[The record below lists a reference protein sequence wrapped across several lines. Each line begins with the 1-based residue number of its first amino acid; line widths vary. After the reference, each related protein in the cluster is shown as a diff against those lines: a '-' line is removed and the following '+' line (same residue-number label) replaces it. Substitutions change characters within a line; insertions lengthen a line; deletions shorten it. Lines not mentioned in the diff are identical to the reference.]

1 MQHQTTRRAGATAAI
16 AWVSARLGMMLILCM
31 ALLWPS
37 MALSAPPTA
46 TVVVSNTMLKI
57 GDTSLVTIT
66 FSEQVTGFDN
76 ADLIASNG
84 SLTAVSSSDGGITW
98 TVTFAPSAGITDSAN
113 LITLNV
119 TGVANGGGEAGSG
132 TVNSNNYEIDTVP
145 PTATIAVAPDKIG
158 IGRTAQV
165 TFTFSEEVTGLLLA
179 EMNVAY
185 GTLSNL
191 VQVNN
196 MTWTA
201 MFTPEAG
208 VTETSVVMSLNNTL
222 VEDTIGNPGSGTTYS
237 NNFAIDSLRPA
248 ATLVMADPSLAAG
261 ETSLLTI
268 TFSEAVTGFDNA
280 DLTAPNGAL
289 SAVSSSDGGITWT
302 ATFTPATGIQDAT
315 NLLTLNNAGVTDV
328 AGNAGTGMTNSA
340 NFTIDTVQPTAT
352 VVVVNTAL
360 KTDETSL
367 VTITFSEAVT
377 GFNNADLTVS
387 NGTLSAVSSSDGGVS
402 WTATFTPSANVSDA
416 SNLISLDMTGVQNA
430 SGNTG
435 SGTVDSNN
443 YAIDTAGPTA
453 TIDVEVTSLRDGE
466 TSPVTITFSEPVTGL
481 DLTDLSL
488 SGGTTSAL
496 STSDNIVWTFTLTVT
511 GGSSP
516 NNTITLAASAVSDVA
531 GNPGSSAV
539 SNSYATNPP
548 TISLAPATL
557 PNPTLGVAYS
567 QAVSAEGGTAPYT
580 FAISDD
586 ALPHGLALSPAGN
599 VSGTPT
605 ATGAFNFT
613 IKVMDTLGFTAK
625 QAYSITVGA
634 PAPVAVSRRI
644 SVDAGKQ
651 VTVDLTDGAT
661 GGPFAAAA
669 LVSFSPAAAGTAAI
683 TGTELTFDAAITFEG
698 EATVVFTLRNASAA
712 SAPAMIYFDVT
723 GRPDPSKDA
732 EVAGLLTAQVDSA
745 RRFADSQTQNFNSR
759 LEQLHDEGERRRN
772 SIAVRLGY
780 SGNDGKSDEDRRF
793 EDLLGKAPEGAAGG
807 GFAMRNYA
815 EDKGT
820 RQPAQPPVEV
830 DLGKLAVWTG
840 GFVNFGERD
849 DGKLNLDYTTAGVSG
864 GIDYRFSQSLVAGF
878 GIGYGRD
885 ATDIGSNGT
894 ESRAHAYSAAVYAS
908 YSPFKSAYLDGLV
921 GGSWLDFSS
930 TRYEATGGTFATGNR
945 SGGQI
950 FGSITASYEKR
961 DDAWLISPYGRLDF
975 SRSWLSGFTES
986 GSGDYLLKYGSQTVD
1001 TLSGIAGLR
1010 VEYAITTDWGVLKPG
1025 ARIEYVHDF
1034 EGSSQVSLGY
1044 ADTVGL
1050 PYVFGTDSK
1059 GSDYATLGASLD
1071 AALGNDWTARFDYR
1085 TAVGGVGQSHG
1096 LGLKV
1101 GKNF

>member
-1 MQHQTTRRAGATAAI
+1 
-16 AWVSARLGMMLILCM
+16 MMLILCVG
-31 ALLWPS
+31 LLWPS

-46 TVVVSNTMLKI
+46 TAVVSNTMLKI

-66 FSEQVTGFDN
+66 FSEQVTGFNN

-98 TVTFAPSAGITDSAN
+98 TATFAPSAGISDSTN
-113 LITLNV
+113 LIVLNM
-119 TGVANGGGEAGSG
+119 TGVASGGGEAGSG
-132 TVNSNNYEIDTVP
+132 TVNSNNYAIDTMR
-145 PTATIAVAPDKIG
+145 PTATIVVADTALGIGQTSLVTVAFSEAVAGFSNADLSVGNGSLSALSSSDGG
-158 IGRTAQV
+158 ISWAATLTPTAGI
-165 TFTFSEEVTGLLLA
+165 TDT
-179 EMNVAY
+179 
-185 GTLSNL
+185 SNL
-191 VQVNN
+191 ITLDNTGVIDSAGNN
-196 MTWTA
+196 
-201 MFTPEAG
+201 
-208 VTETSVVMSLNNTL
+208 
-222 VEDTIGNPGSGTTYS
+222 GSGTTDS
-237 NNFAIDSLRPA
+237 NNYAVDSQRPT
-248 ATLVMADPSLAAG
+248 ATLVMADPTLAAG
-261 ETSLLTI
+261 DTSLLTI

-280 DLTAPNGAL
+280 DLTVPNGTL
-289 SAVSSSDGGITWT
+289 STVSSSDGGITWT
-302 ATFTPATGIQDAT
+302 ATFNPNAGVSDAT

-340 NFTIDTVQPTAT
+340 NFTIDTVLPTAT
-352 VVVVNTAL
+352 VVVADNAL

-416 SNLISLDMTGVQNA
+416 SNVISLDMTGVQNA

-466 TSPVTITFSEPVTGL
+466 TSPVTITFSEAVTGL
-481 DLTDLSL
+481 GLTDLSL
-488 SGGTTSAL
+488 TGGTTSAL
-496 STSDNIVWTFTLTVT
+496 RTSDNIVWTFTLTAT
-511 GGSSP
+511 GTSASR
-516 NNTITLAASAVSDVA
+516 NTITLAASAVSDAA

-567 QAVSAEGGTAPYT
+567 QMLTATGGTTPHT
-580 FAISDD
+580 FAISDN
-586 ALPHGLALSPAGN
+586 ALPNGLALSPAGN

-605 ATGAFNFT
+605 VTGTFNFT
-613 IKVMDTLGFTAK
+613 VKVTDALGFTAE
-625 QAYSITVGA
+625 QAYSMTVGA

-661 GGPFAAAA
+661 GGPFTAAA
-669 LVSFSPAAAGTAAI
+669 LVSLSSAAAGAAAI

-698 EATVVFTLRNASAA
+698 EATVVFTLSNASAA
-712 SAPAMIYFDVT
+712 SAPTSIYFDVT
-723 GRPDPSKDA
+723 GRPDPSEDA
-732 EVAGLLTAQVDSA
+732 EVTGLLTAQVDSA
-745 RRFADSQTQNFNSR
+745 RRFAESQTQNFNSR

-772 SIAVRLGY
+772 SMAVRLGY
-780 SGNDGKSDEDRRF
+780 SGNDGKTDEDQRF
-793 EDLLGKAPEGAAGG
+793 EDLLGKAPKGAAGS
-807 GFAMRNYA
+807 GFAMHNYA
-815 EDKGT
+815 DDENG
-820 RQPAQPPVEV
+820 RQPAQSPVDV

-849 DGKLNLDYTTAGVSG
+849 DGRLNLDYTTAGVSG
-864 GIDYRFSQSLVAGF
+864 GIDYRFSKSLVAGF
-878 GIGYGRD
+878 GLGYGRD
-885 ATDIGSNGT
+885 ATDIGPNGT
-894 ESRAHAYSAAVYAS
+894 ESRAHAYSGAVYAS
-908 YSPFKSAYLDGLV
+908 YSPFRSAYLDGLV
-921 GGSWLDFSS
+921 GGSWLDLSS
-930 TRYEATGGTFATGNR
+930 RRYETSNGGYAIGER
-945 SGGQI
+945 SGTQI

-961 DDAWLISPYGRLDF
+961 DDAWLISPYGRLDL
-975 SRSWLSGFTES
+975 SRSWLSGFTEG

-1034 EGSSQVSLGY
+1034 EGSSRVNLGY
-1044 ADTVGL
+1044 ADTDGL
-1050 PYVFGTDSK
+1050 PYVFDIDSK

-1071 AALGNDWTARFDYR
+1071 AALGNNWTARFDYR
-1085 TAVGGVGQSHG
+1085 TAVGGVGQSHA